1 DGLKAVKTLSKMGI
15 PTNVTLVMTPEQALL
30 AAKAGATYV
39 SPFAGRVDDYI
50 RSRLKI
56 GFKKEDYFD
65 YNLLNRIAEE
75 KFKMMV
81 RGRSESISELYLS
94 EATRMFFE
102 NVRDNGILSGV
113 DLVRSILTIFRNYG
127 FTTQVIASSM
137 RNARQVREVAELG
150 VHIATLPFYVI
161 KEMIQHPKTLEGI
174 RKFTEDIVPSYAQI
188 FRE

>member
-1 DGLKAVKTLSKMGI
+1 
-15 PTNVTLVMTPEQALL
+15 
-30 AAKAGATYV
+30 
-39 SPFAGRVDDYI
+39 
-50 RSRLKI
+50 
-56 GFKKEDYFD
+56 
-65 YNLLNRIAEE
+65 
-75 KFKMMV
+75 MMV
-81 RGRSESISELYLS
+81 RGRGESISELS
-94 EATRMFFE
+94 EAMKTFFG

-174 RKFTEDIVPSYAQI
+174 KRFTQDVVPSYERI
-188 FRE
+188 FQE